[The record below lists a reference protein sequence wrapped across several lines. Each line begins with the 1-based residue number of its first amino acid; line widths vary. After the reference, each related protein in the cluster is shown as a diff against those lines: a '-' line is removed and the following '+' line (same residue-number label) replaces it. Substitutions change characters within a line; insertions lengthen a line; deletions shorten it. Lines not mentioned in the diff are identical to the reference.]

1 MSNKVHIAVRGD
13 TFESLSTRYFGEPS
27 QAGRIKSAN
36 PGVSSPII
44 VASTKVIIPGAIEA
58 ATQGNEPDG
67 LTIRI
72 GGTTF
77 RHVTESA
84 ITRSLDAVDTVEFRA
99 PLADTPE
106 FRELIQPFSFPTL
119 DVSEDG
125 VRLFRGTLVNVAPSV
140 GGNGSSVR
148 LSGYSLPGVLG
159 DCTMPA
165 SAFPLQFRNVNIVD
179 IASKLLEPFGLSVK
193 REGDVGGPFRRVK
206 MKRDRRVM
214 AFLTNLAKQR
224 QLLLRSN
231 ADGELVI
238 AEPPAVSNPVAS
250 LRQGE
255 SPLKSVTPEFR
266 SQSYYSHVTGI
277 RSTRRGLNGTQH
289 TVPNAR
295 AVEAGI
301 IRPLILSM
309 RDTSRGELPRA
320 AQAAAGRMLAGSIVY
335 SATVA
340 TWRDPTG
347 AVWTPGDTVELTAPS
362 VFVPEPFKFQIRAA
376 RLIRTVEGTTAE
388 LSLILPGAFG
398 GEPPSVL
405 PWQ

>member
-13 TFESLSTRYFGEPS
+13 TFESLSNRYFGEPS
-27 QAGRIKSAN
+27 QAGRIQSAN
-36 PGVSSPII
+36 PGVSSPL
-44 VASTKVIIPGAIEA
+44 VASTTVIIPGAIEA

-77 RHVTESA
+77 RHVTETA
-84 ITRSLDAVDTVEFRA
+84 ITRSLDAMDTVELRA

-140 GGNGSSVR
+140 GDDGSSVR
-148 LSGYSLPGVLG
+148 LGGYSLPGVLG

-165 SAFPLQFRNVNIVD
+165 SAFPLQFRNVNIAD
-179 IASKLLEPFGLSVK
+179 IASKLLAPFGLSVK
-193 REGDVGGPFRRVK
+193 REGDVGGPFKRVK
-206 MKRDRRVM
+206 MKRDQKVL

-224 QLLLRSN
+224 QVLLRSN
-231 ADGELVI
+231 VDGDLVI
-238 AEPPAVSNPVAS
+238 AAPPVIASPVAS
-250 LRQGE
+250 LKQGE
-255 SPLKSVTPEFR
+255 SPLKSVTPDFR
-266 SQSYYSHVTGI
+266 SQSYYSHVTGV

-289 TVPNAR
+289 TIPNDR

-301 IRPLILSM
+301 IRPLIMSM
-309 RDTSRGELPRA
+309 RDTDRGELPKA
-320 AQAAAGRMLAGSIVY
+320 TLAAAGRMLANSVAY

-340 TWRDPTG
+340 TWRDPAG
-347 AVWTPGDTVELTAPS
+347 VIWAPGDTVELTAPS
-362 VFVPEPFKFQIRAA
+362 VFVPEPFKFQIHTA
-376 RLIRTVEGTTAE
+376 RLIRTAEGTTAN
-388 LSLILPGAFG
+388 LTLILPGAFG
-398 GEPPSVL
+398 GEPPSML